1 MEKTIETE
9 DKINVSPE
17 AEENRMNDDES
28 SENKMDEPSESPVDE
43 IADATEAESE
53 ETKSPD
59 LNIKFS
65 VDQLMEK
72 LRLSDEQNIR
82 LRAEF
87 ANYKKRIE
95 REQIEF
101 AVYLKGE
108 VLKEFM
114 PILDDF
120 KMMLETAEKKENE
133 ESVLQG
139 ARMIYEKFLSLLK
152 KQGVQI
158 IEAVGEEFDPNLH
171 EALMMQPT
179 EDKSKHNRVLQ
190 VFQDGFTVGD
200 KLLRPTKVI
209 VGQYQDE

>member
-65 VDQLMEK
+65 AEQLMEK

>member
-65 VDQLMEK
+65 ADQLMEK

>member
-65 VDQLMEK
+65 ADQLMEK

-139 ARMIYEKFLSLLK
+139 ARMIYEKFLLLLK

>member
-9 DKINVSPE
+9 DKINISPE

-28 SENKMDEPSESPVDE
+28 SENKMDEPSESPVDD
-43 IADATEAESE
+43 IAETAETESE
-53 ETKSPD
+53 EAKPAD
-59 LNIKFS
+59 ENVKFS
-65 VDQLMEK
+65 ADQLMEK
-72 LRLSDEQNIR
+72 IRLSDEQNVR

>member
-9 DKINVSPE
+9 DKINISPE

-28 SENKMDEPSESPVDE
+28 SENKMDEPSESPVDD
-43 IADATEAESE
+43 IAETAEAESE
-53 ETKSPD
+53 EAKPAD
-59 LNIKFS
+59 ENVKFS

-72 LRLSDEQNIR
+72 IRLSDEQNVR

>member
-9 DKINVSPE
+9 DKINISPE

-28 SENKMDEPSESPVDE
+28 SENKMDEPSESPVDD
-43 IADATEAESE
+43 IAETAETESE
-53 ETKSPD
+53 ETKPAD
-59 LNIKFS
+59 ENVKFS
-65 VDQLMEK
+65 ADQLMEK
-72 LRLSDEQNIR
+72 IRLSDEQNVR